1 LGLWLALG
9 GYKRLTT
16 PNPRWQLPNGHTV
29 EILANH
35 PQRGFGPDS
44 DDLKLSRYAL
54 VQFRSTL
61 QDSVRDVNDIH
72 AIADLICQ
80 SADSL
85 GYRLIKVEATANPW
99 FAIVRL
105 SRARWFRIDS
115 DGECHQFESLQ

>member
-1 LGLWLALG
+1 
-9 GYKRLTT
+9 
-16 PNPRWQLPNGHTV
+16 
-29 EILANH
+29 
-35 PQRGFGPDS
+35 
-44 DDLKLSRYAL
+44 
-54 VQFRSTL
+54 L

-115 DGECHQFESLQ
+115 DGECHQFESLQMKLAPNMRLKLSGWGGHIGRKRSILIVAAPARSLSAIR